1 MASRST
7 LTAKNL
13 EALGAARLAA
23 LLMDVVSG
31 DAALKRRLRLEL
43 AADNPAELSKQI
55 RKRLAALSAARSF
68 VDWKQARA
76 LIADLDTQRAAIV
89 EKVGKADPS
98 EALDLLWT
106 FMALADPVYQRC
118 DDSNGA
124 VGAVFHQACADLGRL
139 AAEAKPGPI
148 ILAEHVHE
156 ALLANHHAQFDHLI
170 DACAGALGE
179 TGMNHLKQR
188 MLALSAEPVVK
199 PPAKERVKI
208 GWSIAGPIYADEIEE
223 SSRKSTARMALL
235 KIAEIQNDVDAY
247 IAQHDRK
254 TRTVPGIAANIG
266 LRLLTAGRA
275 DEALAILDAADRPK
289 RPESAWPDFAWEDA
303 RIAVLDALGRGEAA
317 QAARWACFE
326 RSLSVPHLR
335 AYLKKLPD
343 FDDFEAEQRALD
355 HADAFPSPLLALWFH
370 VCWPA
375 LDRAAK
381 LVTAHA
387 VGLDGDYYDILS
399 PAAEA
404 LAAKHPLAATL
415 ALRAM
420 IDFTLAN
427 GRSSR
432 YQHAA
437 RHLKECASLASAV
450 GDCRPFETHDA
461 YVARLKA
468 VHGRKHGFWSLV
480 N

>member
-23 LLMDVVSG
+23 LLMDVVAG

-55 RKRLAALSAARSF
+55 RKRLAALSTARSF
-68 VDWKQARA
+68 VDWKRARA
-76 LIADLDTQRAAIV
+76 LVADLDTQRAAIAD
-89 EKVGKADPS
+89 KVGKADPS

-106 FMALADPVYQRC
+106 FMALAGPVYERC

-124 VGAVFHQACADLGRL
+124 VGAVFHQACLDLGRL
-139 AAEAKPGPI
+139 ATVAKPGPI
-148 ILAEHVHE
+148 VLADQVHD
-156 ALLANHHAQFDHLI
+156 ALLANHYAQFDELI
-170 DACAGALGE
+170 EVCAGALGDA
-179 TGMNHLKQR
+179 GLNHLKQR
-188 MLALSAEPVVK
+188 MLALSAEPAVT
-199 PPAKERVKI
+199 PSAKERVKI
-208 GWSIAGPIYADEIEE
+208 GWSMSGPIYADEVEE
-223 SSRKSTARMALL
+223 SSRKSAARLALL
-235 KIAEIQNDVDAY
+235 QIAEIQNDVDAY
-247 IAQHDRK
+247 IAQYDRE

-404 LAAKHPLAATL
+404 LAAKHPLAAIL

-437 RHLKECASLASAV
+437 RHLKECASLDSAV
-450 GDCRPFETHDA
+450 GD
-461 YVARLKA
+461 Y
-468 VHGRKHGFWSLV
+468 
-480 N
+480 